1 MEMISWAEE
10 MMPSV
15 NKNPR
20 ARSTSLP
27 GVRMVMAI
35 FLSVL
40 GFKFAPVSLISSG
53 SSTATKSL
61 VDRAFPCSNRV
72 ISVGDMLSL
81 VDKDCNLVR
90 KILFSEENGFYR
102 ARVFRWEN
110 QSFAVRPNALSWES
124 DSGGV
129 VVR

>member
-35 FLSVL
+35 FFSVL
-40 GFKFAPVSLISSG
+40 GSKLAPVSRISNG

-72 ISVGDMLSL
+72 ISVGDMLNL
-81 VDKDCNLVR
+81 VDKDWVCLGF
-90 KILFSEENGFYR
+90 KIFGLFSGR
-102 ARVFRWEN
+102 AV
-110 QSFAVRPNALSWES
+110 QSCKLQF
-124 DSGGV
+124 SG
-129 VVR
+129 

>member
-27 GVRMVMAI
+27 GDRMVMAI

-40 GFKFAPVSLISSG
+40 GSKLAPVSRISSG

-61 VDRAFPCSNRV
+61 VERAFPCSNRV

-81 VDKDCNLVR
+81 VDKDLLFIR
-90 KILFSEENGFYR
+90 IDYLILGVYF
-102 ARVFRWEN
+102 
-110 QSFAVRPNALSWES
+110 FA
-124 DSGGV
+124 
-129 VVR
+129 

>member
-1 MEMISWAEE
+1 
-10 MMPSV
+10 MPSV

-20 ARSTSLP
+20 ASSTSLP

-35 FLSVL
+35 FFSVL
-40 GFKFAPVSLISSG
+40 GSKLAPVSRISNG

-61 VDRAFPCSNRV
+61 VDRVFPCSNRV
-72 ISVGDMLSL
+72 ISVGDMLNL

-110 QSFAVRPNALSWES
+110 QSFAVRPIALSWES

>member
-20 ARSTSLP
+20 ASSTSLP

-40 GFKFAPVSLISSG
+40 GSKFAPVSLISKG

-72 ISVGDMLSL
+72 ISVGDMLNL

-102 ARVFRWEN
+102 ARAFRWEN
-110 QSFAVRPNALSWES
+110 QSFAATPIGPTWES
-124 DSGGV
+124 NSGGV